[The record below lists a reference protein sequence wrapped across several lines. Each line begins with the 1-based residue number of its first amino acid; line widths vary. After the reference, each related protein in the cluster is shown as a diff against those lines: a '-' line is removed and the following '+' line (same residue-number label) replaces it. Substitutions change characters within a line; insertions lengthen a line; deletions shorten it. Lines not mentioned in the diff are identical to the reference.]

1 MKVKLNREAQSIKIW
16 KWNDIYS
23 SYENCIINY
32 YIFMIV
38 SSSIHPSSQT
48 PQNRLIKYISLSTRE
63 IETSIFDPHYPPN
76 LSSKPKTLVRYPW
89 SNLRLSLPPRDTTYP
104 PCKRM
109 ESVAI
114 ADPEVPVAPTVVER
128 ARLAVRNKWPGAQ
141 QGNSHKAAWARW
153 KGDRKGQREKREW
166 VESQE
171 YILPLC

>member
-1 MKVKLNREAQSIKIW
+1 MKWYIFILRKLYHKLLHIH
-16 KWNDIYS
+16 D
-23 SYENCIINY
+23 CIIFN
-32 YIFMIV
+32 
-38 SSSIHPSSQT
+38 SSFITNTAKSS
-48 PQNRLIKYISLSTRE
+48 NKIYLTRE
-63 IETSIFDPHYPPN
+63 IERNINIRPP
-76 LSSKPKTLVRYPW
+76 LSPEPFVETETLVRYPW
-89 SNLRLSLPPRDTTYP
+89 SNLSLPPRDTTYP

-166 VESQE
+166 AGVESQE

>member
-1 MKVKLNREAQSIKIW
+1 
-16 KWNDIYS
+16 
-23 SYENCIINY
+23 
-32 YIFMIV
+32 
-38 SSSIHPSSQT
+38 
-48 PQNRLIKYISLSTRE
+48 
-63 IETSIFDPHYPPN
+63 
-76 LSSKPKTLVRYPW
+76 
-89 SNLRLSLPPRDTTYP
+89 
-104 PCKRM
+104 M

>member
-1 MKVKLNREAQSIKIW
+1 MKWYIFILRKLYHKLLYIH
-16 KWNDIYS
+16 D
-23 SYENCIINY
+23 CIIFN
-32 YIFMIV
+32 
-38 SSSIHPSSQT
+38 SSFITNTAKSS
-48 PQNRLIKYISLSTRE
+48 NKIYLTRE
-63 IETSIFDPHYPPN
+63 IERNINIRPP
-76 LSSKPKTLVRYPW
+76 LSPEPFVETETLVRYPW
-89 SNLRLSLPPRDTTYP
+89 SNLSLPPRDTTYP

-153 KGDRKGQREKREW
+153 KGDREGQREKREW
-166 VESQE
+166 AGVESQE

>member
-16 KWNDIYS
+16 KWNDIYILRKL
-23 SYENCIINY
+23 YHKLLYIHDCIIFN
-32 YIFMIV
+32 
-38 SSSIHPSSQT
+38 SSFITNTAKSS
-48 PQNRLIKYISLSTRE
+48 NKIYLTRE
-63 IETSIFDPHYPPN
+63 IERNINIRPP
-76 LSSKPKTLVRYPW
+76 LSPEPFVETETLVRYPW

>member
-16 KWNDIYS
+16 KWNDIYILRKL
-23 SYENCIINY
+23 YHKLLYIHDCIIFN
-32 YIFMIV
+32 
-38 SSSIHPSSQT
+38 SSFITNTAKSS
-48 PQNRLIKYISLSTRE
+48 NKIYLTRE
-63 IETSIFDPHYPPN
+63 IERNINIRPP
-76 LSSKPKTLVRYPW
+76 LSPEPFVETETLVRYPW
-89 SNLRLSLPPRDTTYP
+89 SNLSLPPRDTTYP

>member
-16 KWNDIYS
+16 KWNDIYILRKL
-23 SYENCIINY
+23 YHKLLYIHDCIIFN
-32 YIFMIV
+32 
-38 SSSIHPSSQT
+38 SSFITNTAKSSNKIYLT
-48 PQNRLIKYISLSTRE
+48 FHARDRNINIRPPLSPE
-63 IETSIFDPHYPPN
+63 PFVETE
-76 LSSKPKTLVRYPW
+76 TLVRYPW